1 MKKHV
6 LTPLLASIA
15 LIFGTIFMPAKADI
29 TTATYNVMHANKK
42 NGKDREAGNCEVIKQ
57 LKADIYGFQEVITAN
72 NQLNSIEKT
81 LSDYKWFGK
90 PRSSGKGKSFWHRT
104 AMFLAPLN
112 NRFMRL
118 GAEDEYNPIFY
129 NPNTIELITGDTF
142 GINGDGSGYLPRVCT
157 VGQFKD
163 KTTNKEFYIYN
174 THLDN
179 KEEKARLM
187 QINIITDDIA
197 QRCGTKP
204 VILMG
209 DFNTTFTGDIQKN
222 LSDAGFTHGRKVAE
236 NTEGPITTHVN
247 GKPFEIDHILIKP
260 TQAFK
265 IKMYKVLSAISKKTS
280 DHNPVSMTFSL
291 K

>member
-1 MKKHV
+1 MKNYI
-6 LTPLLASIA
+6 LTLSLFLTAATFCSIV
-15 LIFGTIFMPAKADI
+15 MPAKADI
-29 TTATYNVMHANKK
+29 TAATYNLMHANKK

-57 LKADIYGFQEVITAN
+57 LKADIYGFQEAIKAN
-72 NQLNSIEKT
+72 NQLNSIEKI
-81 LSDYKWFGK
+81 LYDYKWFGK
-90 PRSSGKGKSFWHRT
+90 PRSSGKGKSFWHRA

-129 NPNTIELITGDTF
+129 NPETIELITNDTF
-142 GINGDGSGYLPRVCT
+142 GINGDGSGYLPRICT
-157 VGQFKD
+157 VGQFRD
-163 KTTNKEFYIYN
+163 KTTNKEFYVYN

-179 KEEKARLM
+179 KEEKSRLM

-197 QRCGTKP
+197 QRCGNKP

-209 DFNTTFTGDIQKN
+209 DFNTTLTGETQNN
-222 LSDAGFTHGRKVAE
+222 LSAAGFTQGRQVAA
-236 NTEGPITTHVN
+236 NTEGPITTHVS
-247 GKPFEIDHILIKP
+247 GKPFEVDHILIKP
-260 TQAFK
+260 KQAFT
-265 IKMYKVLSAISKKTS
+265 IKMYKVLSTISKKTS